1 MSNTK
6 WVIFLTSLTLTA
18 CAAVTSWN
26 SDPYQDMVVGV
37 KSFEEGDFATASMV
51 FSHVLN
57 HPPYDGLVTKDEKV
71 TAHKYLAFIHCLN
84 EEISLCHI
92 EFRKALE
99 IDPKFELKPEE
110 IGHPKWGPVFREER
124 ARIGK

>member
-1 MSNTK
+1 MSNAK
-6 WVIFLTSLTLTA
+6 LVILLTSLALSA

-51 FSHVLN
+51 FRHVLN

-71 TAHKYLAFIHCLN
+71 AAHKYLAFIHCLN
-84 EEISLCHI
+84 
-92 EFRKALE
+92 
-99 IDPKFELKPEE
+99 
-110 IGHPKWGPVFREER
+110 
-124 ARIGK
+124 